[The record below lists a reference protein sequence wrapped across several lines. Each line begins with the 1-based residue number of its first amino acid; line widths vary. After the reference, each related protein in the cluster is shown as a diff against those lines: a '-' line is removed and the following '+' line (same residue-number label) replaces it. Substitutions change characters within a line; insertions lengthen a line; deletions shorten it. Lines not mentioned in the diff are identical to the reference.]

1 MNFILPLFAFRSNN
15 ILINKWLCLC
25 LSVCCLTTR
34 GQSPDSSHSFD
45 NAQKLLSDFR
55 QRYGAN
61 YQKTISLAK
70 KHNWFISK
78 KYANG
83 KILQLQGV
91 DSFGFPIYYTTHNV
105 VASTAT
111 RTDELYRGGDLGV
124 DITGKLPELAGRFG
138 LWDGGEPRLTHV
150 ELTGRVQQ
158 KDDNKTYSDH
168 ATHLAGTLM
177 AAGINPQVKG
187 MAFSAKLDVWDYTN
201 DLVEMTQAAKK
212 MLVSNHA
219 YGPVSGWVFN
229 ASRPGKDAN
238 KQWEWWGNTAI
249 SPVEDYRFGFYDEK
263 ARDFDRL
270 AANFPYYLIVKSA
283 DNKRTENGPPVGTPY
298 FLRNTDQT
306 SILDRSRNNGYDVIP
321 AEANAKNILTIGAA
335 EVAMSNGTLKNFK
348 STDFSGWGPTDDG
361 RIKPDLLGVGKD
373 IISSTASANN
383 AYAVFSG
390 TSTASA
396 NVSGTLILLQELFY
410 NLNSKLFMRSATL
423 KGLVLH
429 TADKPTGKN
438 SPNYEY
444 GWGLLNAE
452 KAARVIMNNDRAH
465 VLAERTLK
473 QGETFRQKIIA
484 AGGPLLVT
492 ICWTDPEGLPTQVLA
507 RNLNSRSPKLINDL
521 DLRVSNSEN
530 FTWFPWTLDPAQ
542 PAKNA
547 IPGDN
552 TRDNI
557 EQILVPETALG
568 QVFTITV
575 RHKNTLSNNGQP
587 YSIIVSGVAP
597 QDCSG
602 AVRVVSGN
610 DTTLCGG
617 GKMRLQVRGE
627 DALTYEWTKNGSP
640 LVTNESPKLEINEA
654 GTYAVKVTG
663 YQCTA
668 QSRTVV
674 VKSAPLTADITPTGS
689 VTVCPNNGTRLTA
702 NTGSDYIYQWLRDGQ
717 LLAGANTPILSTA
730 EPGNY
735 TVAITSS
742 QCTAVSN
749 ATQVLS
755 AVMQPTVSTNTGTII
770 PKGGSIR
777 LTTNVGENTLYQWYK
792 DEKTIATATGP
803 RYVAT
808 ESGKYA
814 VKLTQNSCSLLSKA
828 LQITSVLDVIPASIK
843 PKNVAAPVAYIELKS
858 LKLYPNPAS
867 HNLVVSYDSENSY
880 NLTATV
886 TNLSGISLMSKPLN
900 DNGSTFANQ
909 FDVSLLPAGVYI
921 VQITDGSRVI
931 SKSFVKP

>member
-1 MNFILPLFAFRSNN
+1 
-15 ILINKWLCLC
+15 
-25 LSVCCLTTR
+25 VGCLTTR
-34 GQSPDSSHSFD
+34 AQSPDSSQVFD
-45 NAQKLLSDFR
+45 NPQKLLTDFR

-61 YQKTISLAK
+61 HQKTLLLAK

-83 KILQLQGV
+83 KILKLQGV
-91 DSFGFPIYYTTHNV
+91 DSFGLPVYYTTHNV
-105 VASTAT
+105 IASTAT

-124 DITGKLPELAGRFG
+124 DITGKLPELDGRLG

-150 ELTGRVQQ
+150 ELSGRVRQ

-229 ASRPGKDAN
+229 PSRPDKDPN
-238 KQWEWWGNTAI
+238 KQWEWWGNTTI
-249 SPVEDYRFGFYDEK
+249 SPVEDYQFGFYAEK

-270 AANFPYYLIVKSA
+270 SYNFPYYLIVKSA
-283 DNKRTENGPPVGTPY
+283 DNKRTETGPPIGTAY
-298 FLRNTDQT
+298 FLRNTNQT
-306 SILDRSRNNGYDVIP
+306 SILDRNRNNGYDVIP

-335 EVAMSNGTLKNFK
+335 EVAMSNGAVKNFN
-348 STDFSGWGPTDDG
+348 STSFSGWGPTDDG

-373 IISSTASANN
+373 IISSTALANN

-390 TSTASA
+390 TSPASA

-410 NLNSKLFMRSATL
+410 NLNNKVFMRSATL

-429 TADKPTGKN
+429 TADKPSGKN

-465 VLAERTLK
+465 VLSERTLK

-484 AGGPLLVT
+484 AGGPLTIT
-492 ICWTDPEGLPTQVLA
+492 ICWTDPEGLPTQVLP
-507 RNLNSRSPKLINDL
+507 RHLNSRSPKLINDL
-521 DLRVSNSEN
+521 DLRVSNNED

-547 IPGDN
+547 VPGDN
-552 TRDNI
+552 TRDNV

-575 RHKNTLSNNGQP
+575 RHKNTLSTNSQP
-587 YSIIVSGVAP
+587 YSIIVSKVAP

-617 GKMRLQVRGE
+617 GKMRLQVRG
-627 DALTYEWTKNGSP
+627 DNALIYEWTKDGSP
-640 LVTNESPKLEINEA
+640 LITNESPMLEISQA
-654 GTYAVKVTG
+654 GLYAVKVTG

-668 QSRTVV
+668 QSRSVV
-674 VKSAPLTADITPTGS
+674 VKSASLTAAITPAGS
-689 VTVCPNNGTRLTA
+689 VTVCPNNNTRLTA
-702 NTGSDYIYQWLRDGQ
+702 NTGSGYRYQWLRNGQ
-717 LLAGANTPILSTA
+717 VLAGANSPILSTT

-735 TVAITSS
+735 SIAITSS
-742 QCTAVSN
+742 QCTTISN
-749 ATQVLS
+749 TTQVLS
-755 AVMQPTVSTNTGTII
+755 AVQQPTISTNTGTVI

-777 LTTNVGENTLYQWYK
+777 LTTNVGEGAVYQWYK
-792 DEKTIATATGP
+792 NEKPIATATGP
-803 RYVAT
+803 RYIAT
-808 ESGKYA
+808 ESGKYT
-814 VKLTQNSCSLLSKA
+814 VQMTQNNCSLLSKF
-828 LQITSVLDVIPASIK
+828 LQITSVLDIIPASIK
-843 PKNVAAPVAYIELKS
+843 PQNVAAPVAYIELKN

-867 HNLVVSYDSENSY
+867 QYLTVSYVSENSY
-880 NLTATV
+880 NLTASIM
-886 TNLSGISLMSKPLN
+886 NLNGIVLVSKSLN
-900 DNGSTFANQ
+900 DNGSTFANR
-909 FDVSLLPAGVYI
+909 FDVLLLPPGLYV
-921 VQITDGSRVI
+921 VQISDGNRII